1 MYRFLSASLLKTE
14 MRIIMYTPD
23 ENRYEKMIYTHC
35 GKSGLRLPKISL
47 GFWQNF
53 GYQSYFANMEEMV
66 HTAFDLGIN
75 HFDLAN
81 NFTCNCFI
89 FDLSSNE
96 EARSDKARRYE
107 TGFVVRTRNF

>member
-1 MYRFLSASLLKTE
+1 

-53 GYQSYFANMEEMV
+53 GYQSDFANMEKMV

-81 NFTCNCFI
+81 NYGNPYTGSVEEI
-89 FDLSSNE
+89 FG
-96 EARSDKARRYE
+96 RSLDRGMRP
-107 TGFVVRTRNF
+107 FRSHLWSRV